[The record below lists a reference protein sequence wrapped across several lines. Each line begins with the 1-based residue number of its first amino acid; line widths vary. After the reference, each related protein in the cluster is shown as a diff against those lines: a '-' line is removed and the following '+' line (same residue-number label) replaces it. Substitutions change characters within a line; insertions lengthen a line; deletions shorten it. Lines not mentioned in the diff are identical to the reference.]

1 MARRVYVPANGSS
14 ENATFP
20 NGQYVALDDAGTVA
34 ATADSGEAAMAIPP
48 EVPIVVVSHTIC
60 CRIVRLVLVLDVLG
74 SKFVKNASSI
84 RFSASSSS
92 FDLDNDTVVT
102 KSRRVGGVL
111 MAVVGFDTNACS
123 GDEANTTSGNRNS
136 LEIIAAAATMVN
148 GEIDEDSCQYSIFN
162 IAKCLLL
169 LAVLLVVCVRCHVTV
184 SISKMW
190 REKIARQDMAGR
202 KIRYDYELN
211 TKHDLHYFNTL
222 STK

>member
-48 EVPIVVVSHTIC
+48 EVLIVVVSNTIC
-60 CRIVRLVLVLDVLG
+60 CRIVRLVLVLVVDMLG

-92 FDLDNDTVVT
+92 SFGLNNDTVVT

-136 LEIIAAAATMVN
+136 LEIIAAATMVN
-148 GEIDEDSCQYSIFN
+148 GEI
-162 IAKCLLL
+162 
-169 LAVLLVVCVRCHVTV
+169 
-184 SISKMW
+184 
-190 REKIARQDMAGR
+190 
-202 KIRYDYELN
+202 
-211 TKHDLHYFNTL
+211 
-222 STK
+222 

>member
-1 MARRVYVPANGSS
+1 VARRVYVPANGSS

-123 GDEANTTSGNRNS
+123 SGEEANTTRGNRNS
-136 LEIIAAAATMVN
+136 LEIIAAATMVN
-148 GEIDEDSCQYSIFN
+148 
-162 IAKCLLL
+162 
-169 LAVLLVVCVRCHVTV
+169 
-184 SISKMW
+184 
-190 REKIARQDMAGR
+190 
-202 KIRYDYELN
+202 
-211 TKHDLHYFNTL
+211 
-222 STK
+222 

>member
-48 EVPIVVVSHTIC
+48 EVLIVVVSNTIC
-60 CRIVRLVLVLDVLG
+60 CRIVRLVLVLVVDMLG

-123 GDEANTTSGNRNS
+123 SGEEANTTRGNRNS
-136 LEIIAAAATMVN
+136 LEIIAAATMVN
-148 GEIDEDSCQYSIFN
+148 
-162 IAKCLLL
+162 
-169 LAVLLVVCVRCHVTV
+169 
-184 SISKMW
+184 
-190 REKIARQDMAGR
+190 
-202 KIRYDYELN
+202 
-211 TKHDLHYFNTL
+211 
-222 STK
+222 